1 MVKVPKGYRS
11 RNVNDRRSSGG
22 GRSGG
27 GFGFPS
33 RRGSSGGGL
42 GGGGLGGSM
51 GGGGL
56 GGALGGAGA
65 GAAAGRKRGGCG
77 GIGLIVMLVLVAL
90 IFFACVGGG
99 GNNANSGGTTGTTGS
114 SGSSSGGSTANTAP
128 ATNDEEGQAVDLVNF
143 VLDDVQDNF
152 WTDEFPRVF
161 GQPYQDAQLNLFT
174 SGTST
179 GGCGNASS
187 NVGPFY
193 CPADGKTYIDVVFM
207 IRLQRQLGAG
217 GDFSQAYILAHE
229 IGHHVQNL
237 AGINDAVRRAQSGA
251 SRTQSNQLQV
261 MMELQA
267 DCFAGAW
274 AADADRRGGILEAGD
289 LEEGVRAAGAVG
301 DDAITG
307 SSNQENFTHG
317 SSQQRIDWFT
327 RGFQQGTES
336 CDTFDGAIG

>member
-1 MVKVPKGYRS
+1 M
-11 RNVNDRRSSGG
+11 
-22 GRSGG
+22 
-27 GFGFPS
+27 
-33 RRGSSGGGL
+33 
-42 GGGGLGGSM
+42 
-51 GGGGL
+51 
-56 GGALGGAGA
+56 
-65 GAAAGRKRGGCG
+65 
-77 GIGLIVMLVLVAL
+77 GLIIMLVLLAL
-90 IFFACVGGG
+90 LFFACTGAFGGSDGGG
-99 GNNANSGGTTGTTGS
+99 TSTGGSTGS
-114 SGSSSGGSTANTAP
+114 SGNAAPANTAP
-128 ATNDEEGQAVDLVNF
+128 PTDDEEGQAVDLVNF

-152 WTDEFPRVF
+152 WVDEYPRVF
-161 GQPYQDAQLNLFT
+161 GQPYQNAQLDLFT
-174 SGTST
+174 SATGT
-179 GGCGNASS
+179 GGCGRASS

-237 AGINDAVRRAQSGA
+237 AGINNAVRRAQSGA
-251 SRTQSNQLQV
+251 GQAQSNRLQV

-317 SSQQRIDWFT
+317 SSAQRIEWFS